1 MPPDTHRE
9 VISHLKPTIMLDAFK
24 EFLDKIYWEGYAEE
38 FETDHPTAFYC
49 QFREFKIN
57 HELSI

>member
-1 MPPDTHRE
+1 
-9 VISHLKPTIMLDAFK
+9 MLDAFK
-24 EFLDKIYWEGYAEE
+24 EFLDKIYWEGYADE
-38 FETDHPTAFYC
+38 FETDNPTAFYS